1 MIFMSAYW
9 PWILG
14 IFLAAALLWLAAEDH
29 KPKGSS
35 HVDPLDKDWL
45 AGLLKDEKENKK

>member
-1 MIFMSAYW
+1 MIFMEAYW

-14 IFLAAALLWLAAEDH
+14 IFLSAALLWLAAEDP

-35 HVDPLDKDWL
+35 RADPLDKDWL
-45 AGLLKDEKENKK
+45 ANLRKKEEDKK